1 LRPATHKPNDP
12 GLTVTVDRNPA
23 DRRDWRIEANGLF
36 DDHAGLRQPVGH
48 SVDRRSDFAIQNV

>member
-1 LRPATHKPNDP
+1 
-12 GLTVTVDRNPA
+12 LTVTVDRNPA